1 MTPQDITQLLQTR
14 FGDSASKMDTQDAWQ
29 IEAPEIRLLELLTSN
44 QTWLRILVPIVP
56 MAEAQPFL
64 KEILG
69 ANFEQTQMVHYSSY
83 ENTQWGVFNHK
94 LSTLDQDTF
103 LSAVEQLMAIKEAGV
118 DPFFNTL
125 VETRVRQIIQAAK
138 LQGQSLENTMQTI
151 NRFYAEGMMGD
162 MKNSGYGDR
171 ALAAWQ
177 RQLERLWPEVN
188 PPEAS
193 QNE

>member
-1 MTPQDITQLLQTR
+1 MTPQDINQLLQTR
-14 FGDSASKMDTQDAWQ
+14 FGDSARTMDTPDAWQ
-29 IEAPEIRLLELLTSN
+29 IEAPEMRLLVLLTSN

-56 MAEAQPFL
+56 LAEAQPFFR
-64 KEILG
+64 EILG
-69 ANFEQTQMVHYSSY
+69 ANFEQTQMVHYASY
-83 ENTQWGVFNHK
+83 ENTLWGVFNHK
-94 LSTLDQDTF
+94 LSTLDPDTF
-103 LSAVEQLMAIKEAGV
+103 LSAIEQLMATKEAGV